1 MSFVSYAQNFEDVM
15 LWRALKHVENGFYID
30 IGAQHPVVDSVSLA
44 FYEHGWRGVHVEPT
58 QQYSNLLRA
67 ARPDESVFQLA
78 IGNQNKRL
86 TFFEFEDTGLSTADA
101 EVARTHQANGFK
113 CRETLVPFLSLDALL
128 QQVGA
133 RDIHWLK
140 VDVEGLEKEVLE
152 SWESSSSLPW
162 IVVVE
167 STRPRSQE
175 RTHQNWEFL
184 LFGKG
189 YSYVYF
195 DGLNQFYISPDHP
208 ELARAFDSPPNVF
221 DEFFLA
227 ETQFSCSL
235 VSSRA
240 QQAEARAKVAE
251 DRAQQAEAES
261 QAADAV
267 SRAVAA
273 EAHINALVNSTSW
286 RATKPLRVIALG
298 LRNPSEF
305 KLKLQQRAALKERA
319 LYWKRNAMTRIGNL
333 RPDGVL
339 FKILRPL
346 GYERINFGA
355 ISVFFSRAA
364 LEDNRGI
371 GRVSRELFQG
381 LRSLA
386 VSGQVN
392 AAQGSKDVYFYS
404 SIHWCPDVLPSGSV
418 VMIHDVIPLIF
429 EEHYPDAYLWK
440 GKYKTI
446 AQQADLI
453 VTISESSADD
463 ISKYLEVPRER
474 IRVVYNGVTQLPV
487 AETVGFELPA
497 VPFVTYLGAYDWHKN
512 LSVVLKAMQLHDGFD
527 LVMIGNNQNCRVEA
541 THLGISDRVHFLGS
555 LGDAEVGYVLSKS
568 LALVFPSRY
577 EGFGLP
583 PFEAA
588 FLGIPSICS
597 SRPAMTEVLQGAAIF
612 VDPESPEDWGRA
624 ICRLLND
631 GGLRRDLSLGAKEI
645 SGRYSWAN
653 SLAALIDVLNKI

>member
-1 MSFVSYAQNFEDVM
+1 MTFISYAQNFEDVI
-15 LWRALKHVENGFYID
+15 LWRALKHVGQGFYID
-30 IGAQHPVVDSVSLA
+30 VGAAWPDEHSVTNA
-44 FYEHGWRGVHVEPT
+44 FYERGWRGINVEPNPDFNQRLCQQRPRDVNLKVAISDAEGT
-58 QQYSNLLRA
+58 QVMNFV
-67 ARPDESVFQLA
+67 PE
-78 IGNQNKRL
+78 
-86 TFFEFEDTGLSTADA
+86 TGLSTLDDKIA
-101 EVARTHQANGFK
+101 EIHKATGWIHNRQEVQVRTLASVWHDY
-113 CRETLVPFLSLDALL
+113 VPLGQDVHF
-128 QQVGA
+128 
-133 RDIHWLK
+133 LK
-140 VDVEGLEKEVLE
+140 VDVEGFEETALRGNDWV
-152 SWESSSSLPW
+152 SCRPW
-162 IVVVE
+162 VVVVE
-167 STRPRSQE
+167 ATLPLSQE
-175 RTHQNWEFL
+175 ESHEGWEPVL
-184 LFGKG
+184 LEAN
-189 YSYVYF
+189 YQLAYV
-195 DGLNQFYISPDHP
+195 DGLNRFYIAKEHMDLLP
-208 ELARAFDSPPNVF
+208 AFKYPPNVF
-221 DEFFLA
+221 DDFKLQAQQRA
-227 ETQFSCSL
+227 E
-235 VSSRA
+235 SRA
-240 QQAEARAKVAE
+240 
-251 DRAQQAEAES
+251 AEAES

-440 GKYKTI
+440 RKYKTI

>member
-1 MSFVSYAQNFEDVM
+1 MNEQSFYRAFAERFQGAPELVTKLHEAYLPFMNGLAGNYPAGRAIDLGCGRGQWLSLTKGLGFRVIGVDLDDGM
-15 LWRALKHVENGFYID
+15 LSACHEQGLPVEKAEAVDYLKRQPDDSAVLITAFHVVEHMAVDG
-30 IGAQHPVVDSVSLA
+30 VV
-44 FYEHGWRGVHVEPT
+44 E
-58 QQYSNLLRA
+58 LLREA
-67 ARPDESVFQLA
+67 LRVLSPGGLVILETPNPENIWVSTNNFHLDPTHVRPLPPEFLRFLSEYSGFSKAKVLFPHSDFVFQ
-78 IGNQNKRL
+78 RS
-86 TFFEFEDTGLSTADA
+86 D
-101 EVARTHQANGFK
+101 
-113 CRETLVPFLSLDALL
+113 VPSLRDVLFGVSMNYAVVCQKPSLDK
-128 QQVGA
+128 
-133 RDIHWLK
+133 D
-140 VDVEGLEKEVLE
+140 
-152 SWESSSSLPW
+152 SWIMNS
-162 IVVVE
+162 
-167 STRPRSQE
+167 
-175 RTHQNWEFL
+175 
-184 LFGKG
+184 
-189 YSYVYF
+189 
-195 DGLNQFYISPDHP
+195 
-208 ELARAFDSPPNVF
+208 A
-221 DEFFLA
+221 FLA
-227 ETQFSCSL
+227 ETGMGLLEVTQKFDDRIFSL
-235 VSSRA
+235 VKELEASKRELISVYSS
-240 QQAEARAKVAE
+240 
-251 DRAQQAEAES
+251 S
-261 QAADAV
+261 
-267 SRAVAA
+267 
-273 EAHINALVNSTSW
+273 SW
-286 RATKPLRVIALG
+286 LMTRPLRILAWALK
-298 LRNPSEF
+298 NPSEF
-305 KLKLQQRAALKERA
+305 KLKVQQRAALKERA
-319 LYWKRNAMTRIGNL
+319 SSWKRKAMTRIGNL

-355 ISVFFSRAA
+355 VSVFFSRVA

-392 AAQGSKDVYFYS
+392 AAQDSKDVYFYS
-404 SIHWCPDVLPSGSV
+404 SIHWCPDVLPACSV

-440 GKYKTI
+440 RKYKTI

>member
-1 MSFVSYAQNFEDVM
+1 MTFISYAQNFEDVI
-15 LWRALKHVENGFYID
+15 LWRALKHVGQGFYID
-30 IGAQHPVVDSVSLA
+30 VGAAWPDEHSVTNA
-44 FYEHGWRGVHVEPT
+44 FYERGWRGINIEPNPEFYQRLCQQRPRDLNIKVAISDAEGT
-58 QQYSNLLRA
+58 QVMNFV
-67 ARPDESVFQLA
+67 PE
-78 IGNQNKRL
+78 
-86 TFFEFEDTGLSTADA
+86 TGLSTLDDKIA
-101 EVARTHQANGFK
+101 ELHQATGWTHN
-113 CRETLVPFLSLDALL
+113 RQEVQVRTLASVWHDYVPLGQDVHF
-128 QQVGA
+128 
-133 RDIHWLK
+133 LK
-140 VDVEGLEKEVLE
+140 VDVEGFEETALRGNDWV
-152 SWESSSSLPW
+152 SCRPW
-162 IVVVE
+162 VVVVE
-167 STRPRSQE
+167 ATLPLSQE
-175 RTHQNWEFL
+175 ESHEGWEPVL
-184 LFGKG
+184 LEAN
-189 YSYVYF
+189 YQLAYV
-195 DGLNQFYISPDHP
+195 DGLNRFYIAKEHKDLLP
-208 ELARAFDSPPNVF
+208 AFKYPPNVF
-221 DEFFLA
+221 DDFKLQAQQRA
-227 ETQFSCSL
+227 E
-235 VSSRA
+235 SRA
-240 QQAEARAKVAE
+240 
-251 DRAQQAEAES
+251 AEAES

-339 FKILRPL
+339 FKIFRPL

-355 ISVFFSRAA
+355 VSVFFSRAA

-512 LSVVLKAMQLHDGFD
+512 LSVVLKAMQLQDGFD
-527 LVMIGNNQNCRVEA
+527 LVMIGNNHNCMVEVDE
-541 THLGISDRVHFLGS
+541 LGISKRVHFLGS
-555 LGDAEVGYVLSKS
+555 LDDPEVGYVLKRS

-588 FLGIPSICS
+588 LLQVPTIYS
-597 SRPAMTEVLQGAAIF
+597 SRPAMTE
-612 VDPESPEDWGRA
+612 
-624 ICRLLND
+624 LLND
-631 GGLRRDLSLGAKEI
+631 QGFPADPDLPQEWVEKIQSLIRDKDLRSDAARKASVIA
-645 SGRYSWAN
+645 RQFSWD
-653 SLAALIDVLNKI
+653 STSTALYELLVRKF

>member
-1 MSFVSYAQNFEDVM
+1 MTFISYAQNFEDVI
-15 LWRALKHVENGFYID
+15 LWRALKHVGQGFYID
-30 IGAQHPVVDSVSLA
+30 VGAAWPDEHSVTNA
-44 FYEHGWRGVHVEPT
+44 FYERGWRGINIEPNPEFYQRLCQQRPRDLNIKVAISDAEGT
-58 QQYSNLLRA
+58 QVMNFV
-67 ARPDESVFQLA
+67 PE
-78 IGNQNKRL
+78 
-86 TFFEFEDTGLSTADA
+86 TGLSTLDDKIA
-101 EVARTHQANGFK
+101 ELHQATGWTHN
-113 CRETLVPFLSLDALL
+113 RQEVQVRTLASVWHDYVPLGQDVHF
-128 QQVGA
+128 
-133 RDIHWLK
+133 LK
-140 VDVEGLEKEVLE
+140 VDVEGFEETALRGNDWV
-152 SWESSSSLPW
+152 SCRPW
-162 IVVVE
+162 VVVVE
-167 STRPRSQE
+167 ATLPLSQE
-175 RTHQNWEFL
+175 ESHEGWEPIL
-184 LFGKG
+184 LEA
-189 YSYVYF
+189 SYQLAYV
-195 DGLNQFYISPDHP
+195 DGLNRFYIAKEHMDLLP
-208 ELARAFDSPPNVF
+208 AFKYPPNVF
-221 DEFFLA
+221 DDFKLQAQQRA
-227 ETQFSCSL
+227 E
-235 VSSRA
+235 SRA
-240 QQAEARAKVAE
+240 
-251 DRAQQAEAES
+251 AEAES
-261 QAADAV
+261 QAANAV

-273 EAHINALVNSTSW
+273 EAHLNALVNSTSW
-286 RATKPLRVIALG
+286 RATKPLRVISLG

-305 KLKLQQRAALKERA
+305 KVKLQQRAALKERA
-319 LYWKRNAMTRIGNL
+319 LFWKRNAMTRIGNL

-339 FKILRPL
+339 FKIVRPL

-355 ISVFFSRAA
+355 VSVFFSRAA

-392 AAQGSKDVYFYS
+392 AAQDSKDVYFYS
-404 SIHWCPDVLPSGSV
+404 SIHWCPDVLPACSV

-446 AQQADLI
+446 AQQANLI

-527 LVMIGNNQNCRVEA
+527 LVMIGNNQNCRAEV

-588 FLGIPSICS
+588 FLDVPTICS
-597 SRPAMTEVLQGAAIF
+597 ARPAMSDLLREAALFADPDSPDEWASTVLQLINC
-612 VDPESPEDWGRA
+612 PE
-624 ICRLLND
+624 L
-631 GGLRRDLSLGAKEI
+631 GGLVASKARVVACELTWEAACRSLVKVF
-645 SGRYSWAN
+645 AN
-653 SLAALIDVLNKI
+653 SFLFEGEV